1 MAIDAMKILG
11 SLLNSGA
18 LSKGSGSNILGSVLG
33 SALGGGGQQR
43 SGSSGGGLGDLLGGL
58 LGGGGGSSASAGS
71 MTDMLGGL
79 LGGGGGKSG
88 GGLGDLI
95 GAAMKQF
102 GAAPPGMKLADIE
115 PNIEPEQA
123 NEQATIMIRAM
134 INAAKADGRVDDEEQ
149 RHIIEGLGEDITPEE
164 VAFVQDELA
173 APVDVSAFVRSVPR
187 GAEAQVYLASLMA
200 IDLDTN
206 PEAQYLHQLAQGM
219 GLNPAEVNQLHEQ
232 LQVPKLYS

>member
-33 SALGGGGQQR
+33 SVLGGGGSQR
-43 SGSSGGGLGDLLGGL
+43 AGASGGIGDLLGGL
-58 LGGGGGSSASAGS
+58 LGGGGSSSSAGGMA
-71 MTDMLGGL
+71 DILGGL
-79 LGGGGGKSG
+79 LGGGGGGRSA
-88 GGLGDLI
+88 GGLGDLL

-102 GAAPPGMKLADIE
+102 GAAPPGMELADIE
-115 PNIEPEQA
+115 PKIEPEQA

-134 INAAKADGRVDDEEQ
+134 VNAAKADGQVDHEEQ
-149 RHIIEGLGEDITPEE
+149 RHIIEGLGDDITPEE

-173 APVDVSAFVRSVPR
+173 APLDVDAFVRSVPK
-187 GAEAQVYLASLMA
+187 GMEAQVYLASLMA

-206 PEAQYLHQLAQGM
+206 PEAQYLHHLAQGM
-219 GLNPAEVNQLHEQ
+219 GLNPNEVNGLHEQ

>member
-18 LSKGSGSNILGSVLG
+18 LSRGSGSNVLGSVLG
-33 SALGGGGQQR
+33 SILGGGSTG
-43 SGSSGGGLGDLLGGL
+43 GTSGGGLG
-58 LGGGGGSSASAGS
+58 
-71 MTDMLGGL
+71 DMLGGL
-79 LGGGGGKSG
+79 LGGGSSSAGGMADMLGSLLGGGRSG
-88 GGLGDLI
+88 GGGLADLL

-102 GAAPPGMKLADIE
+102 GGAPGGLGLADFE
-115 PNIEPEQA
+115 PQVEPAQA
-123 NEQATIMIRAM
+123 NEQATLMIRAM

-149 RHIIEGLGEDITPEE
+149 RHIIEGLGEDITPDE

-173 APVDVSAFVRSVPR
+173 APLDVEAFVNSIPR
-187 GAEAQVYLASLMA
+187 GMEAQVYLASLMA

-219 GLNPAEVNQLHEQ
+219 GLDPQAVNAIHDQ
-232 LQVPKLYS
+232 LQVPRLYS